1 MNFARHLRK
10 RLVGKVCHAGFVP
23 FNLIKNGLTWY
34 GFIVAGGILALI
46 SGIGWVIQDIWNKAR
61 RVEDNRKY
69 ILGKPL
75 VYQLLGIGLIAFG
88 AVLNL
93 LCISLITPII
103 VGIGQITI
111 VIKIRNNTYGKINKD
126 CVTHWY
132 DGLIYVLCVD
142 PYLIGLRR
150 KVVDHIPKDSDVID
164 ICCGPGTLVFGLAER
179 CKSVVGIDLSSK
191 MLRYA
196 KQRKER
202 EHIENVDFI
211 RANAADLGIFEDDKF
226 DYATVVFGLHELP
239 REIVVSM
246 LKEAKRIAKR
256 ALIVD
261 YMTPLP
267 INKYGLIARYLEIN
281 GGAVHFREFLQYNK
295 KKTLESLLKDA
306 GLQIEREQK
315 ETKLGLRIVS
325 VKTKEEIK
333 ES

>member
-1 MNFARHLRK
+1 MNFTGHLRK
-10 RLVGKVCHAGFVP
+10 RLVGKIYHTGFVP

-34 GFIVAGGILALI
+34 GFIVAGGILALL
-46 SGIGWVIQDIWNKAR
+46 SVIGWVIQDVWYKAR
-61 RVEDNRKY
+61 RVEDNRQY

-75 VYQLLGIGLIAFG
+75 VYQLLGIGLIAFV

-103 VGIGQITI
+103 VGIGQIAI
-111 VIKIRNNTYGKINKD
+111 EIKIRNGKYGKIYKD

-150 KVVDHIPKDSDVID
+150 KVVDYIQEDSDVID
-164 ICCGPGTLVFGLAER
+164 ICCGPGTLVFELAER
-179 CKSVVGIDLSSK
+179 CRSVVGIDLSSK

-196 KQRKER
+196 KHRKEK

-211 RANAADLGIFEDDKF
+211 RANATDLEIFEDDKF
-226 DYATVVFGLHELP
+226 DYATVVLGLHELP

-246 LKEAKRIAKR
+246 LKEANRIAKR
-256 ALIVD
+256 VLIVD
-261 YMTPLP
+261 YMAPLP
-267 INKYGLIARYLEIN
+267 INKFGLIARYLEIN
-281 GGAVHFREFLQYNK
+281 GGPEHFREFLQYNK
-295 KKTLESLLKDA
+295 KKTLENLLKDA
-306 GLQIEREQK
+306 GLQIEREQN
-315 ETKLGLRIVS
+315 ETKLGLRIVN
-325 VKTKEEIK
+325 VTTKEKIK

>member
-1 MNFARHLRK
+1 VNFTGHLRK
-10 RLVGKVCHAGFVP
+10 RLVGKIYHTRFVP
-23 FNLIKNGLTWY
+23 FNLIKNGLTGY
-34 GFIVAGGILALI
+34 GFIVAGGILALL
-46 SGIGWVIQDIWNKAR
+46 SVIGWVIQDVWYKAR
-61 RVEDNRKY
+61 RVEDNRQY

-75 VYQLLGIGLIAFG
+75 VYQLLGIGLIAFV

-103 VGIGQITI
+103 VGIGQIVI
-111 VIKIRNNTYGKINKD
+111 EIKIRNGKYGKIYKD

-150 KVVDHIPKDSDVID
+150 KVVDYIQEDSDVID
-164 ICCGPGTLVFGLAER
+164 ICCGPGTLVFELAER
-179 CKSVVGIDLSSK
+179 CRSVVGIDLSSK

-196 KQRKER
+196 KHRKEK

-211 RANAADLGIFEDDKF
+211 RANATDLEIFEDDKF
-226 DYATVVFGLHELP
+226 DYATVVLGLHELP

-246 LKEAKRIAKR
+246 LKEANRIAKR
-256 ALIVD
+256 VLIVD
-261 YMTPLP
+261 YMAPLP
-267 INKYGLIARYLEIN
+267 INKFGLIARYLEIN
-281 GGAVHFREFLQYNK
+281 GGPEHFREFLQYNK

-306 GLQIEREQK
+306 GLQIEREQN
-315 ETKLGLRIVS
+315 ETKLGLRIVN
-325 VKTKEEIK
+325 VTTKEKIK